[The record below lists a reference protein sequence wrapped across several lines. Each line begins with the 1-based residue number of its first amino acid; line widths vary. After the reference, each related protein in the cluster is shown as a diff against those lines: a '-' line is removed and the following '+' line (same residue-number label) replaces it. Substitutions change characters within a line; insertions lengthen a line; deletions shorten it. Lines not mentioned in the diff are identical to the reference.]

1 MRLYRIPH
9 TNSKGQIVSWD
20 EAAHGGGVVY
30 LPPRTSSETKPRLV
44 LGPPSYGFEFPAI
57 AALNTEKVLLWDAD
71 PSLVL
76 AGTEMEWRVNSDEVS
91 YPTGGTLTQ
100 SEYNAISYSG
110 EYAEGNPEIA
120 NTWAIQ
126 RVLNATTYPFFGSP
140 KVPTTLEGRDIEA
153 FGYTRNT
160 VFDFNTGGTRT
171 FGTSLRLS
179 AGIVPMA
186 GEDSML
192 QPVAKGK
199 GSSSTFTLYKNLVAF
214 PNLAPGTRVIAWAT
228 AIEEN
233 YDDARLTPLRG
244 FSPPSEQPSFG
255 AAEVAY
261 QIKAYPVEGNLAD
274 FTSATLGNAQEV
286 EVDSVSWRRKIPVS
300 DSTITHESW
309 VYLTVPESR
318 MLCLAVELPVTDSE
332 GQGILNKINIATAL
346 ADDVQPG
353 YRLTWSREVSVTL
366 NLRLAGILPTA

>member
-9 TNSKGQIVSWD
+9 TNTKGQIVSWD
-20 EAAHGGGVVY
+20 EAARGGGVVY

-57 AALNTEKVLLWDAD
+57 AALNTKKVRLWDTLPALD
-71 PSLVL
+71 LV
-76 AGTEMEWRVNSDEVS
+76 GTKMEWRVNSDEVS

-100 SEYNAISYSG
+100 SESNAISYSG
-110 EYAEGNPEIA
+110 EYAEENPESA

-126 RVLNATTYPFFGSP
+126 RVLNATYYPFFGSP
-140 KVPTTLEGRDIEA
+140 KVPTTLEGLDIEA
-153 FGYTRNT
+153 NAPTKDTVSDAEIGATVIFGS
-160 VFDFNTGGTRT
+160 
-171 FGTSLRLS
+171 SLRIS
-179 AGIVPMA
+179 TDIVPMA

-199 GSSSTFTLYKNLVAF
+199 GSSSTFALSAGLVAF
-214 PNLAPGTRVIAWAT
+214 PNLAPGTRVIAWGVASERN
-228 AIEEN
+228 I
-233 YDDARLTPLRG
+233 DDPHLYAMQGYPTLSAPD
-244 FSPPSEQPSFG
+244 FG

-261 QIKAYPVEGNLAD
+261 QIKAYPVEGSLAD
-274 FTSATLGNAQEV
+274 FTSATLGTAQEV
-286 EVDSVSWRRKIPVS
+286 EVDSGSAWLRKIPLG
-300 DSTITHESW
+300 DSTITHEGW

-332 GQGILNKINIATAL
+332 GQGILNKINIATAF

-353 YRLTWSREVSVTL
+353 YRLVWSREVSVSLT
-366 NLRLAGILPTA
+366 LRLAGILPPK